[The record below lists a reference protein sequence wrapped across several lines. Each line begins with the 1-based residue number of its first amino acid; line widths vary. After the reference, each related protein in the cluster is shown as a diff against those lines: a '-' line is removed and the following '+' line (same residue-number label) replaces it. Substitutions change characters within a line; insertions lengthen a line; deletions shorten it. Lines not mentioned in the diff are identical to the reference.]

1 MNFVDEEV
9 NTDKVYY
16 FKSGETH
23 SMCGI
28 FGYVTNKEVEIGPIL
43 IEAAK
48 RLTYRGYD
56 SVGAAALNGNKI
68 DLRKDVGKVEEVA
81 EKYRFAELRG
91 SRGIVQLRW
100 ATFGAPSQV
109 NAQPHVD
116 SDGDLV
122 GAHNGNVV
130 NNVELREQF
139 ITEGMTVRSQNDGE
153 TCVHAVERYLNRG
166 YEFID
171 AIRLAYGDLEGDYAF
186 VIGRADDDKLYA
198 FKKGSGMVVGIGEGF
213 TCVSSDL
220 PSILPLTREV
230 IRPQDGE
237 IVTLWADKVEV
248 RSVKDGKKID
258 RKPETVTESMDAVQ
272 KGGYPH
278 FMLKEIHEQSQV
290 ARELFHM
297 LNGNREVDAL
307 VAKMKN
313 ARNLYFIG
321 CGTSYHA
328 ALLGAV
334 YFAQLAGRAV
344 IPILAPQ
351 FIAQYAPT
359 VNHEDVGLFVSQSG
373 ETKDVLN
380 ALEAAEARGMEC
392 FGLANVVGSTLT
404 KAASFCLPL
413 CCGYEISVP
422 ATKTFTNQVVTF
434 LYLAYKMAG
443 RGLDTSRGTRDYSTT
458 IVERIPELM
467 DKTLEMVASQVE
479 AIATDLNEW
488 NDLYCLGYGATYPIA
503 LEGALKL
510 KEVTY
515 AHCEGM
521 LSTEFKHG
529 PLSAVS
535 KGFPI
540 IFVAGPNDVPLIISG
555 LNEVKVRGART
566 IVIAEEDARLR
577 ANTDDMIVL
586 PQSDP
591 QIAALLGVLPLQLL
605 SYHMSV
611 MRGFDPDFPRNL
623 SKTLTVD

>member
-1 MNFVDEEV
+1 
-9 NTDKVYY
+9 
-16 FKSGETH
+16 
-23 SMCGI
+23 MCGI
-28 FGYVTNKEVEIGPIL
+28 FGYVTNKKEKLGPIL
-43 IEAAK
+43 IEAAQ

-56 SVGAAALNGNKI
+56 SVGAATLNDGKI
-68 DLRKDVGKVEEVA
+68 DLRKDVGKVDSVA
-81 EKYRFAELRG
+81 AKYDIAEMRG
-91 SRGIVQLRW
+91 QRGITQLRW
-100 ATFGAPSQV
+100 ATFGEPSQV
-109 NAQPHVD
+109 NSQPHLD
-116 SDGDLV
+116 SDGDMV

-139 ITEGMTVRSQNDGE
+139 IAEGMNVRSQNDGE
-153 TCVHAVERYLNRG
+153 TCVHAVERYIHRG

-186 VIGRADDDKLYA
+186 VIGRANDDKLYA
-198 FKKGSGMVVGIGEGF
+198 FKKGSGMVVGLGEGF

-220 PSILPLTREV
+220 PSILPLTCNV

-237 IVTLWADKVEV
+237 IVTLWADRVEV
-248 RSVKDGKKID
+248 RSVRDGKLID
-258 RKPETVTESMDAVQ
+258 RKPELVTESMDAVQ

-278 FMLKEIHEQSQV
+278 FMLKEIHEQAQV
-290 ARELFHM
+290 ARELLHLLDGM
-297 LNGNREVDAL
+297 SSRSEAGGIQPVIE
-307 VAKMKN
+307 KMKS
-313 ARNLYFIG
+313 ARHLYLIG

-328 ALLGAV
+328 ASVGSV
-334 YFAQLAGRAV
+334 YIAQLAGHAA
-344 IPILAPQ
+344 IPVLAPQ
-351 FIAQYAPT
+351 FIAQYAPA
-359 VNHEDVGLFVSQSG
+359 VDHEDVGIFVSQSG

-380 ALEAAEARGMEC
+380 ALEAAEQRGMTC

-404 KAASFCLPL
+404 KATSFCLPL

-434 LYLAYKMAG
+434 LYLAYRLAG
-443 RGLDTSRGTRDYSTT
+443 KDTSELARVPDLMEQT
-458 IVERIPELM
+458 I
-467 DKTLEMVASQVE
+467 EMVAPQIES
-479 AIATDLNEW
+479 IAKDINEW

-510 KEVTY
+510 KEITY

-555 LNEVKVRGART
+555 INEVKVRGART
-566 IVIAEEDARLR
+566 ITIAEEDSRLR
-577 ANTDDMIVL
+577 ANSDDLVVI
-586 PQSDP
+586 PKSDA
-591 QIAALLGVLPLQLL
+591 QISALLAVLPLQLL

>member
-1 MNFVDEEV
+1 
-9 NTDKVYY
+9 
-16 FKSGETH
+16 
-23 SMCGI
+23 MCGI
-28 FGYVTNKEVEIGPIL
+28 FGYVTNKEEELGPIL
-43 IEAAK
+43 IAAAE

-56 SVGAAALNGNKI
+56 SVGAATLNNGNI
-68 DLRKDVGKVEEVA
+68 DLRKDVGKVDVVA
-81 EKYRFAELRG
+81 AKYNIAEMRG
-91 SRGIVQLRW
+91 RRGITQLRW
-100 ATFGAPSQV
+100 ATFGEPSQV
-109 NAQPHVD
+109 NSQPHID
-116 SDGDLV
+116 SDGDMV

-139 ITEGMTVRSQNDGE
+139 IAEGMTVRSQNDGE
-153 TCVHAVERYLNRG
+153 TCVHAVERYINRG

-186 VIGRADDDKLYA
+186 VIGRANDDKLYA
-198 FKKGSGMVVGIGEGF
+198 FKKGSGMVVGLGEGF

-248 RSVKDGKKID
+248 RSVKDGKQIQ
-258 RKPETVTESMDAVQ
+258 RMPETVTESMDAVQ

-290 ARELFHM
+290 ARELSHV
-297 LNGNREVDAL
+297 LNGNREVDVL
-307 VAKMKN
+307 VEKMKN

-328 ALLGAV
+328 ASVGAV
-334 YFAQLAGRAV
+334 YFAQLAGRMV
-344 IPILAPQ
+344 IPVLAPQ
-351 FIAQYAPT
+351 FVPQYVPT
-359 VNHEDVGLFVSQSG
+359 VNHDDVGIFVSQSG

-380 ALEAAEARGMEC
+380 ALEAAEARGMSC

-404 KAASFCLPL
+404 KATSFSLPL

-434 LYLAYKMAG
+434 LYLAYKLAG
-443 RGLDTSRGTRDYSTT
+443 KDVRELDT
-458 IVERIPELM
+458 IPELM
-467 DKTLEMVASQVE
+467 DRTLEMVEPQIE
-479 AIATDLNEW
+479 AIAKDINEW

-510 KEVTY
+510 KEITY

-540 IFVAGPNDVPLIISG
+540 IFVSDGSANPLIISG
-555 LNEVKVRGART
+555 INEVKVRGART

-577 ANTDDMIVL
+577 ANADDVIVL
-586 PQSDP
+586 PKSDP
-591 QIAALLGVLPLQLL
+591 QISALLGVLPLQLL

>member
-1 MNFVDEEV
+1 
-9 NTDKVYY
+9 
-16 FKSGETH
+16 
-23 SMCGI
+23 MCGI
-28 FGYVTNKEVEIGPIL
+28 FGYVTSKEEELGPIL
-43 IEAAK
+43 IAAAE

-56 SVGAAALNGNKI
+56 SVGAATLNNGKI
-68 DLRKDVGKVEEVA
+68 DLRKDTGKVDSVA
-81 EKYRFAELRG
+81 KKYNIAEMRG
-91 SRGIVQLRW
+91 QRGITQLRW
-100 ATFGAPSQV
+100 ATFGEPSQV
-109 NAQPHVD
+109 NSQPHLD
-116 SDGDLV
+116 SDGDMV

-139 ITEGMTVRSQNDGE
+139 IAEGMTVRSQNDGE
-153 TCVHAVERYLNRG
+153 TCVHAVERYIHRG

-186 VIGRADDDKLYA
+186 VIGRANDDKLYA
-198 FKKGSGMVVGIGEGF
+198 FKKGSGMVVGLGEGF

-237 IVTLWADKVEV
+237 IVTLWADHVEV
-248 RSVKDGKKID
+248 RSVKDGKKVD
-258 RKPETVTESMDAVQ
+258 RMPETVTESMDAVQ

-278 FMLKEIHEQSQV
+278 FMVKEIHEQAQV
-290 ARELFHM
+290 ARELSHV
-297 LNGNREVDAL
+297 LNGNREVDVL
-307 VAKMKN
+307 VEKMKN
-313 ARNLYFIG
+313 ARHLYFIG

-328 ALLGAV
+328 ASVGAV

-344 IPILAPQ
+344 IPVLAPQ
-351 FIAQYAPT
+351 FIPQYAPT
-359 VNHEDVGLFVSQSG
+359 VNHEDVGIFVSQSG

-380 ALEAAEARGMEC
+380 ALEAAEARGMSC

-404 KAASFCLPL
+404 KATSFSLPL

-434 LYLAYKMAG
+434 LYLAYKLAG
-443 RGLDTSRGTRDYSTT
+443 KDTHELD
-458 IVERIPELM
+458 IIPELM
-467 DKTLEMVASQVE
+467 DKTLEMVALQIE
-479 AIATDLNEW
+479 AIAKDINEW

-510 KEVTY
+510 KEITY

-540 IFVAGPNDVPLIISG
+540 IFVSDGSANSLIISG
-555 LNEVKVRGART
+555 INEVKVRGART

-577 ANTDDMIVL
+577 ANGDDLVVL
-586 PQSDP
+586 PKSDP
-591 QIAALLGVLPLQLL
+591 QISALLGVLPLQLL

>member
-1 MNFVDEEV
+1 
-9 NTDKVYY
+9 
-16 FKSGETH
+16 
-23 SMCGI
+23 
-28 FGYVTNKEVEIGPIL
+28 VTNKEEALGPIL
-43 IEAAK
+43 IAAAE

-56 SVGAAALNGNKI
+56 SVGAATISNGKI
-68 DLRKDVGKVEEVA
+68 DLRKDVGKVDSVA
-81 EKYRFAELRG
+81 AKYNIAEMRG
-91 SRGIVQLRW
+91 QRGITQLRW
-100 ATFGAPSQV
+100 ATFGEPSQV
-109 NAQPHVD
+109 NSQPHLD
-116 SDGDLV
+116 SDGDMV

-139 ITEGMTVRSQNDGE
+139 IAEGMTVRSQNDGE
-153 TCVHAVERYLNRG
+153 TCVHAVERYIKRG

-186 VIGRADDDKLYA
+186 VIGRANDDKLYA
-198 FKKGSGMVVGIGEGF
+198 FKKGSGMVVGIGDGF

-248 RSVKDGKKID
+248 RSVKDGKLID
-258 RKPETVTESMDAVQ
+258 RKQETVTESMDAVQ

-290 ARELFHM
+290 ARELSHV
-297 LNGNREVDAL
+297 LNGNREVDTL
-307 VAKMKN
+307 VEKMKK

-328 ALLGAV
+328 ASVGAV

-344 IPILAPQ
+344 IPVLAPQ
-351 FIAQYAPT
+351 FIPQYAPT
-359 VNHEDVGLFVSQSG
+359 VNHEDVGIFVSQSG

-380 ALEAAEARGMEC
+380 ALEAAEKKGMAC

-404 KAASFCLPL
+404 KSASFCLPL

-434 LYLAYKMAG
+434 LYLAYKMTG
-443 RGLDTSRGTRDYSTT
+443 RDVRELD
-458 IVERIPELM
+458 VIPELM
-467 DKTLEMVASQVE
+467 DKTLSMVE
-479 AIATDLNEW
+479 AQVKAIAEDINEW
-488 NDLYCLGYGATYPIA
+488 NDLYCLGYGATYSIA

-510 KEVTY
+510 KEITY

-540 IFVAGPNDVPLIISG
+540 IFVSDGSANPLIVSG
-555 LNEVKVRGART
+555 INEVKVRGART

-577 ANTDDMIVL
+577 ANADDLIVL
-586 PQSDP
+586 PKSDP
-591 QIAALLGVLPLQLL
+591 QISALLGVLPLQLL

>member
-1 MNFVDEEV
+1 
-9 NTDKVYY
+9 
-16 FKSGETH
+16 
-23 SMCGI
+23 MCGI
-28 FGYVTNKEVEIGPIL
+28 FGYVTNKDEILGPLL
-43 IEAAK
+43 IEASK

-56 SVGAAALNGNKI
+56 SVGAATISGATI

-81 EKYRFAELRG
+81 AKYNFAEMHG
-91 SRGIVQLRW
+91 QRGIAQLRW
-100 ATFGAPSQV
+100 ATFGEPSQV
-109 NAQPHVD
+109 NSQPHLD

-130 NNVELREQF
+130 NNFELREQF
-139 ITEGMTVRSQNDGE
+139 IAEGLTVRSQNDGE

-186 VIGRADDDKLYA
+186 VIGRTNDDKLYA

-237 IVTLWADKVEV
+237 IVTLWADQVEV
-248 RSVKDGKKID
+248 RSVKDGKLIE
-258 RKPETVTESMDAVQ
+258 RKPETVTETMDAVQ

-297 LNGNREVDAL
+297 LNGNREVEPL
-307 VAKMKN
+307 IEKMKN
-313 ARNLYFIG
+313 ARHLYFIG

-328 ALLGAV
+328 ALAGAV

-359 VNHEDVGLFVSQSG
+359 VNHDDVGIFVSQSG

-380 ALEAAEARGMEC
+380 ALEAAEAHNMAC
-392 FGLANVVGSTLT
+392 YGLANVVGSTLT
-404 KAASFCLPL
+404 KAASFTLPL

-422 ATKTFTNQVVTF
+422 ATKTFTNQVLTF

-443 RGLDTSRGTRDYSTT
+443 RDVHDLNA
-458 IVERIPELM
+458 IPELM
-467 DKTLEMVASQVE
+467 DKTLEMVAPQIKALAKS
-479 AIATDLNEW
+479 INEW
-488 NDLYCLGYGATYPIA
+488 NDMYCLGYGTTYPMA

-540 IFVAGPNDVPLIISG
+540 LFVAGPKDVPIIISG
-555 LNEVKVRGART
+555 INEVKVRGARA
-566 IVIAEEDARLR
+566 IVIAEEDSRLR
-577 ANTDDMIVL
+577 ANADDLIVL
-586 PQSDP
+586 PKSDP
-591 QIAALLGVLPLQLL
+591 QIAALLGILPLQLL
-605 SYHMSV
+605 SYHISV
-611 MRGFDPDFPRNL
+611 LRGFDPDFPRNL

>member
-1 MNFVDEEV
+1 
-9 NTDKVYY
+9 
-16 FKSGETH
+16 
-23 SMCGI
+23 MCGI
-28 FGYVTNKEVEIGPIL
+28 FGYVTNKEEALGPIL
-43 IEAAK
+43 IEAAE

-56 SVGAAALNGNKI
+56 SVGAATLNNGNI
-68 DLRKDVGKVEEVA
+68 DLRKDVGKVDAVA
-81 EKYRFAELRG
+81 VKYNIADMRG
-91 SRGIVQLRW
+91 QRGITQLRW
-100 ATFGAPSQV
+100 ATFGEPSQV
-109 NAQPHVD
+109 NSQPHLD
-116 SDGDLV
+116 SDGDMV

-139 ITEGMTVRSQNDGE
+139 IAEGMTVRSQNDGE
-153 TCVHAVERYLNRG
+153 TCVHAVERYINRG

-186 VIGRADDDKLYA
+186 VIGRANDDKLYA
-198 FKKGSGMVVGIGEGF
+198 FKKGSGMVVGLGEGF

-248 RSVKDGKKID
+248 RSVKDGKLID
-258 RKPETVTESMDAVQ
+258 RKQETVTETMDAVQ

-290 ARELFHM
+290 ARELSHV
-297 LNGNREVDAL
+297 LNGNREVETL
-307 VAKMKN
+307 VEKMKN
-313 ARNLYFIG
+313 ARHLYFIG

-328 ALLGAV
+328 ASVGAV

-344 IPILAPQ
+344 IPVLAPQ
-351 FIAQYAPT
+351 FIPQYAPT
-359 VNHEDVGLFVSQSG
+359 VNHEDVGIFVSQSG

-380 ALEAAEARGMEC
+380 ALEAAEAKGMAC
-392 FGLANVVGSTLT
+392 YGLANVVGSTLT
-404 KAASFCLPL
+404 KSASLCLPL

-434 LYLAYKMAG
+434 LYLAYKLAG
-443 RGLDTSRGTRDYSTT
+443 RDVRELDAIPGLMEQTLSM
-458 IVERIPELM
+458 VEP
-467 DKTLEMVASQVE
+467 QVKQ
-479 AIATDLNEW
+479 IAEDINEW

-510 KEVTY
+510 KEITY

-540 IFVAGPNDVPLIISG
+540 IFVSDGSANPLIISG

-577 ANTDDMIVL
+577 ANADDVIVL
-586 PQSDP
+586 PKSDP

-611 MRGFDPDFPRNL
+611 MRGYDPDFPRNL

>member
-1 MNFVDEEV
+1 
-9 NTDKVYY
+9 
-16 FKSGETH
+16 
-23 SMCGI
+23 MCGI
-28 FGYVTNKEVEIGPIL
+28 FGYVTNQETELGPIL
-43 IEAAK
+43 IAAAE

-56 SVGAAALNGNKI
+56 SVGAATLNDGKI
-68 DLRKDVGKVEEVA
+68 DLRKDTGKVDSVA
-81 EKYRFAELRG
+81 AKYNIAEMRG
-91 SRGIVQLRW
+91 QRGITQLRW
-100 ATFGAPSQV
+100 ATFGEPSQI
-109 NAQPHVD
+109 NSQPHLD
-116 SDGDLV
+116 SDGDMV

-139 ITEGMTVRSQNDGE
+139 IAEGMTVRSQNDGE
-153 TCVHAVERYLNRG
+153 TCVHAVERYINRG

-186 VIGRADDDKLYA
+186 VIGRANDDKLYA
-198 FKKGSGMVVGIGEGF
+198 FKKGSGMVIGLGEGF

-248 RSVKDGKKID
+248 RSVKDGKLID
-258 RKPETVTESMDAVQ
+258 RKQETVTETMDAVQ

-278 FMLKEIHEQSQV
+278 FMLKEIHEQAQV
-290 ARELFHM
+290 ARELSHV
-297 LNGNREVDAL
+297 LNGNREVETL
-307 VAKMKN
+307 VEKMQN

-328 ALLGAV
+328 ASVGAV

-344 IPILAPQ
+344 IPVLAPQ
-351 FIAQYAPT
+351 FVPQYAPT
-359 VNHEDVGLFVSQSG
+359 VNHEDVGIFVSQSG

-380 ALEAAEARGMEC
+380 ALDAAEKKGMAC

-404 KAASFCLPL
+404 KAASLSLPL

-434 LYLAYKMAG
+434 LYLAYKLAG
-443 RGLDTSRGTRDYSTT
+443 RDTRELD
-458 IVERIPELM
+458 IIPDLM
-467 DKTLEMVASQVE
+467 DKTLEMVAPQIQ
-479 AIATDLNEW
+479 AIAKDINEW
-488 NDLYCLGYGATYPIA
+488 NDMYCLGYGATYPIA

-510 KEVTY
+510 KEITY

-540 IFVAGPNDVPLIISG
+540 IFVSDGSAVPLIISG

-566 IVIAEEDARLR
+566 IVIGEEDARLR
-577 ANTDDMIVL
+577 ANGDDLVVI
-586 PQSDP
+586 PKSDA
-591 QIAALLGVLPLQLL
+591 QISALLGVLPLQLL

-611 MRGFDPDFPRNL
+611 LRGFDPDFPRNL

>member
-1 MNFVDEEV
+1 
-9 NTDKVYY
+9 
-16 FKSGETH
+16 
-23 SMCGI
+23 MCGI
-28 FGYVTNKEVEIGPIL
+28 FGYVTNKETELGPIL
-43 IEAAK
+43 IAAAE

-56 SVGAAALNGNKI
+56 SVGAATINDGKI
-68 DLRKDVGKVEEVA
+68 DLRKDTGKVDSVA
-81 EKYRFAELRG
+81 AKYNIAEMRG
-91 SRGIVQLRW
+91 QRGITQLRW
-100 ATFGAPSQV
+100 ATFGEPSQV
-109 NAQPHVD
+109 NSQPHLD
-116 SDGDLV
+116 SDGDMV

-139 ITEGMTVRSQNDGE
+139 IAEGMTVRSQNDGE
-153 TCVHAVERYLNRG
+153 TCVHAVERYINRG

-186 VIGRADDDKLYA
+186 VIGRANDDKLYA
-198 FKKGSGMVVGIGEGF
+198 FKKGSGMVIGLGEGF

-248 RSVKDGKKID
+248 RSVKDGKLID
-258 RKPETVTESMDAVQ
+258 RKQETVTETMDAVQ

-278 FMLKEIHEQSQV
+278 FMLKEIHEQAQV
-290 ARELFHM
+290 ARELSHV
-297 LNGNREVDAL
+297 LNGNREVETL
-307 VAKMKN
+307 VEKMKS

-328 ALLGAV
+328 ASVGAV

-344 IPILAPQ
+344 IPVLAPQ
-351 FIAQYAPT
+351 FIPQYAPT
-359 VNHEDVGLFVSQSG
+359 VNHEDVGIFVSQSG

-380 ALEAAEARGMEC
+380 ALEAAEKKGMAC

-404 KAASFCLPL
+404 KAASLSLPL

-443 RGLDTSRGTRDYSTT
+443 KDVRELES
-458 IVERIPELM
+458 IPDLM
-467 DKTLEMVASQVE
+467 DKTLEMVAPQIE
-479 AIATDLNEW
+479 TIAKEINGW

-510 KEVTY
+510 KEITY

-535 KGFPI
+535 KDFPI
-540 IFVAGPNDVPLIISG
+540 IFVSDGSAVPLIISG

-566 IVIAEEDARLR
+566 IVIGEEDARLR
-577 ANTDDMIVL
+577 ANGDDLIVL
-586 PQSDP
+586 PKSDP
-591 QIAALLGVLPLQLL
+591 QISALLGVLPLQLL
-605 SYHMSV
+605 SYRMSV